1 MTTSVETLSGLQRR
15 LNFSVNSEDIA
26 KQTKVRLS
34 QLSKTV
40 KLAGFRPGKV
50 PLSMVERN
58 YGFQVQSEVL
68 GDAVN
73 KAFSE
78 AINSHA
84 LRIAGEPR
92 VDRAEGEPAAGTL
105 GFVATFEVYP
115 QIALK
120 DLSTLE
126 AERFTANVGDD
137 DVEKTVN
144 ILRKQRATWN
154 ELARA
159 VENND
164 RVTIDFKGTLNGE
177 AFQGGS
183 AEDFPFVPGEGRM
196 LPDFEKGVIGMM
208 AGATKGFDVAFP
220 EDYGNKELAGKT
232 AQFSVTVKK
241 VEMPVLPEVNEE
253 FAKQLGV
260 ADGDISKL
268 RGDIRNN
275 LEREVA
281 QRLRTRTKS
290 AVMEVL
296 PGVAEF
302 DLPKALVESEQ
313 GRLAEQA
320 KAELTNRGVDVKN
333 IPVPLDAFTE
343 QAQRRVRLGL
353 IVGELVKTNS
363 LQAKPDQIKKQ
374 IEEFAQAYENPG
386 EVVRWY
392 FSDKERLAEVEGMV
406 LEQNV
411 VDLILSKAKVS
422 DKALAFDEL
431 MANA

>member
-1 MTTSVETLSGLQRR
+1 MTTSVETLSGLERR

-26 KQTKVRLS
+26 KQTKARLS

-78 AINSHA
+78 AVNSHA

-126 AERFTANVGDD
+126 AERFTATVGDA

-144 ILRKQRATWN
+144 ILRKQRATWS

-164 RVTIDFKGTLNGE
+164 RVTIDFKGTLAGE

-196 LPDFEKGVIGMM
+196 LPDFEKGVIGML
-208 AGATKGFDVAFP
+208 AGATKSFDVAFP
-220 EDYGNKELAGKT
+220 EDYGNKDLAGKT
-232 AQFSVTVKK
+232 AQFAVTVKK

-302 DLPKALVESEQ
+302 DLPKALVETEQ

-411 VDLILSKAKVS
+411 VDLVLSKAKVS

>member
-1 MTTSVETLSGLQRR
+1 MTTSVETLSGLERR
-15 LNFSVNSEDIA
+15 LNFSVNSEEIA
-26 KQTKVRLS
+26 KQTKARLS

-78 AINSHA
+78 AVNSHA

-92 VDRAEGEPAAGTL
+92 VDRAEGEPLAGTL
-105 GFVATFEVYP
+105 AFTATFEVYP

-126 AERFTANVGDD
+126 AERFTATVGDA
-137 DVEKTVN
+137 DVEKTVT
-144 ILRKQRATWN
+144 ILRKQRATWS

-159 VENND
+159 VETND
-164 RVTIDFKGTLNGE
+164 RVTIDFKGTLDGE

-208 AGATKGFDVAFP
+208 AGATKSFDVAFP
-220 EDYGNKELAGKT
+220 EDYGNKDLAGKT
-232 AQFSVTVKK
+232 AQFAVTVKK

-260 ADGDISKL
+260 ADGDVTKL

-302 DLPKALVESEQ
+302 DLPKALVEGEQ

-353 IVGELVKTNS
+353 IVGELVKSNS

>member
-1 MTTSVETLSGLQRR
+1 MTTSVETLSGLERR

-26 KQTKVRLS
+26 KQTKARLS

-78 AINSHA
+78 AVNSHA

-120 DLSTLE
+120 ELSTLE
-126 AERFTANVGDD
+126 AERFTATVGDA

-144 ILRKQRATWN
+144 ILRKQRATWS

-164 RVTIDFKGTLNGE
+164 RVTIDFKGTLAGE

-196 LPDFEKGVIGMM
+196 LPDFEKGVIGMV
-208 AGATKGFDVAFP
+208 AGATKSFDVAFP
-220 EDYGNKELAGKT
+220 EDYGNKDLAGKT
-232 AQFSVTVKK
+232 AQFAVTVKK

-302 DLPKALVESEQ
+302 DLPKALVETEQ

-411 VDLILSKAKVS
+411 VDLVLSKAKVS

>member
-1 MTTSVETLSGLQRR
+1 MTTTVETLTGLERR
-15 LNFSVNSEDIA
+15 LNFSVNSDDIA
-26 KQTKVRLS
+26 KQTKARLQ

-50 PLSMVERN
+50 PISMVERN

-78 AINSHA
+78 AVNTLG

-92 VDRAEGEPAAGTL
+92 VDRSEGEPAPGTL
-105 GFVATFEVYP
+105 AFAATFEVYP

-120 DLSTLE
+120 ELSTLE
-126 AERFTANVGDD
+126 AERFTASVGDE

-144 ILRKQRATWN
+144 ILRKQRATWS

-208 AGATKGFDVAFP
+208 AGSAKTFDVGFP
-220 EDYGNKELAGKT
+220 EDYGNKDLAGKT
-232 AQFSVTVKK
+232 AQFAVTVKK
-241 VEMPVLPEVNEE
+241 VEMPVLPDVNSE

-260 ADGDISKL
+260 ADGDVSKL

-275 LEREVA
+275 LEREVS
-281 QRLRTRTKS
+281 QRLRSRTKT

-302 DLPKALVESEQ
+302 DLPKALVEGEQ
-313 GRLAEQA
+313 ARLAEQA

-353 IVGELVKTNS
+353 IVGELVKANS

-411 VDLILSKAKVS
+411 VDLVLSKAKVS
-422 DKALAFDEL
+422 EKALAFDEL

>member
-1 MTTSVETLSGLQRR
+1 MTTSVETLSGLERR

-26 KQTKVRLS
+26 KQTKARLS

-78 AINSHA
+78 AVNSHA

-92 VDRAEGEPAAGTL
+92 VDRAEGEPTAGTL

-120 DLSTLE
+120 DLATLE
-126 AERFTANVGDD
+126 AERFTATVGDS

-144 ILRKQRATWN
+144 ILRKQRATWS

-164 RVTIDFKGTLNGE
+164 RVTIDFKGTLAGE

-183 AEDFPFVPGEGRM
+183 AEDFPFVPGESRM

-208 AGATKGFDVAFP
+208 AGATKSFDVAFP
-220 EDYGNKELAGKT
+220 EDYGNKDLAGKT
-232 AQFSVTVKK
+232 AQFAVTVKK

-302 DLPKALVESEQ
+302 DLPKALVETEQ

-353 IVGELVKTNS
+353 IVGELVKSNS

-411 VDLILSKAKVS
+411 VDLVLSKAKVS

>member
-1 MTTSVETLSGLQRR
+1 MTTSVETLSGLERR
-15 LNFSVNSEDIA
+15 LNFSVNSEEIA
-26 KQTKVRLS
+26 KQTKARLS

-78 AINSHA
+78 AVNNHA

-92 VDRAEGEPAAGTL
+92 VDRAEGEPAPGTMA
-105 GFVATFEVYP
+105 FVATFEVYP

-120 DLSTLE
+120 DLATLE

-144 ILRKQRATWN
+144 ILRKQRATWS

-159 VENND
+159 VETND

-208 AGATKGFDVAFP
+208 AGATKTFDVAFP
-220 EDYGNKELAGKT
+220 EDYGNKDLAGKT
-232 AQFSVTVKK
+232 AQFAVTVKK

-260 ADGDISKL
+260 ADGDITKL

-302 DLPKALVESEQ
+302 DLPKALVEGEQ

-411 VDLILSKAKVS
+411 VDLVLSKAKVS

>member
-1 MTTSVETLSGLQRR
+1 MTTSVETLSGLERR

-26 KQTKVRLS
+26 KQTKARLS

-78 AINSHA
+78 AVNGHA

-126 AERFTANVGDD
+126 AERFTATVGDA

-144 ILRKQRATWN
+144 ILRKQRATWS

-164 RVTIDFKGTLNGE
+164 RVTIDFKGTLAGE

-196 LPDFEKGVIGMM
+196 LPDFEKGVIGML
-208 AGATKGFDVAFP
+208 AGATKSFDVAFP
-220 EDYGNKELAGKT
+220 EDYGNKDLAGKT
-232 AQFSVTVKK
+232 AQFAVTVKK

-302 DLPKALVESEQ
+302 DLPKALVETEQ

-411 VDLILSKAKVS
+411 VDLVLSKAKVS

>member
-1 MTTSVETLSGLQRR
+1 MTTSVETLSGLERR

-26 KQTKVRLS
+26 KQTKARLS

-78 AINSHA
+78 AVNGHA

-126 AERFTANVGDD
+126 AERFTATVGDA

-144 ILRKQRATWN
+144 ILRKQRATWS

-164 RVTIDFKGTLNGE
+164 RVTIDFKGTLVGE

-196 LPDFEKGVIGMM
+196 LPDFEKGVIGML
-208 AGATKGFDVAFP
+208 AGATKSFDVAFP
-220 EDYGNKELAGKT
+220 EDYGNKDLAGKT
-232 AQFSVTVKK
+232 AQFAVTVKK

-302 DLPKALVESEQ
+302 DLPKALVETEQ

-411 VDLILSKAKVS
+411 VDLVLSKAKVS